1 MVAIVAQI
9 VRYWGLATRK
19 AVHARFQGMK
29 VGLIDEINSS
39 SVCEVYR
46 ERQFVVKMGTSLS
59 DDSSVAAR

>member
-1 MVAIVAQI
+1 
-9 VRYWGLATRK
+9 
-19 AVHARFQGMK
+19 MK

-59 DDSSVAAR
+59 DDSSVPAR